1 LARASEPLKSVATI
15 MLGQGMRPDEV
26 FRMTYSNLDFFN
38 RTILIVRGKTK
49 NAKRTLS
56 MCQEV
61 FDLLKTRRQKRP
73 NDYWVF
79 PSSRKPGTHLGSVRK
94 AHDRV
99 CDDLGLRGVM
109 DLYNLRHT
117 FATRSILSGTDVT
130 ILQKILGHSE
140 IGMTMRYVKIAE
152 HYKVEAVVRLEK
164 YRSVKMQEA
173 VVKMQQEQQEEEKMG
188 MLQ

>member
-1 LARASEPLKSVATI
+1 
-15 MLGQGMRPDEV
+15 MRPDEV
-26 FRMTYSNLDFFN
+26 FRMTYLNLDFFN
-38 RTILIVRGKTK
+38 RTIFIERGKTK

-56 MCQEV
+56 MYREV
-61 FDLLKTRRQKRP
+61 FELLKKRRQKRP

-99 CDDLGLRGVM
+99 CEGLGLRGAM

-117 FATRSILSGTDVT
+117 FATRSILSGTVVT

-140 IGMTMRYVKIAE
+140 
-152 HYKVEAVVRLEK
+152 
-164 YRSVKMQEA
+164 
-173 VVKMQQEQQEEEKMG
+173 
-188 MLQ
+188 

>member
-1 LARASEPLKSVATI
+1 MVEDFKAVRAKELK
-15 MLGQGMRPDEV
+15 QGSKTQ

-56 MCQEV
+56 ISPEV
-61 FDLLKTRRQKRP
+61 FELLKKRRQSHP
-73 NDYWVF
+73 DDYWVF
-79 PSSRKPGTHLGSVRK
+79 PSPRKPGTHLGSVRK
-94 AHDRV
+94 AHDNV
-99 CDDLGLRGVM
+99 CEKMGLRGAI

-152 HYKVEAVVRLEK
+152 HYKVEAVVKLEK
-164 YRSVKMQEA
+164 YRAVKMQEA
-173 VVKMQQEQQEEEKMG
+173 VVKMQQEEEKLG